1 MSEADPYVTPEEP
14 AAAPRVQAM
23 FRSLGVSVA
32 QVATAA
38 VIAYACW
45 TATSIMPREPGP
57 ADIADGVP
65 YVLAAIVLVP
75 LGAMIVGLLVAQK
88 LRLANWGAY
97 SLSIIVVLVVLS
109 INLANA
115 GSGNYQIVFLVPTAV
130 NLLIALSA
138 GMQRDRLRR
147 S

>member
-1 MSEADPYVTPEEP
+1 
-14 AAAPRVQAM
+14 
-23 FRSLGVSVA
+23 
-32 QVATAA
+32 
-38 VIAYACW
+38 
-45 TATSIMPREPGP
+45 
-57 ADIADGVP
+57 
-65 YVLAAIVLVP
+65 VLVP

>member
-1 MSEADPYVTPEEP
+1 MSEANPHVTPEEP

-38 VIAYACW
+38 VIAYGCW
-45 TATSIMPREPGP
+45 TATSILPRDPGP
-57 ADIADGVP
+57 ADMADGVP
-65 YVLAAIVLVP
+65 YVLAVIVLVP

-97 SLSIIVVLVVLS
+97 SLSIIVVFVVF
-109 INLANA
+109 LANG